1 MSSNRHQM
9 LDMSTLLDAG
19 LPHASPLSVALETT
33 ARHITAEPAQPVI
46 RLAGLKGAAPAFFI
60 ARHLQQTPQPTL
72 CVLPS
77 DKQAETFAADLGFFI
92 GQALAPRVRYY
103 PAWDVT
109 VADGLSPNSD
119 VIAAQIEGLYD
130 VLSVATPILVTS
142 TSALLQR
149 LLPQEEFITA
159 TFRLRIGDEL
169 PLSAFVDYC
178 LQWGYRRVPLVEE
191 KGEISV
197 RGGIVDLFPPLAQHP
212 LRVEFLGDSVETMR
226 SFDPASQRSLDTC
239 EEIMVLPMRF
249 FSVARLQAAW
259 RTIEEALDAGDIPH
273 REQQRII
280 ENLKSGLPFPGVEFF
295 LPYLYPDLEH
305 VSEYLPRGTVV
316 WALDPAEQER
326 AAATFWEQLESRVAT
341 AREAGRFVPPPERY
355 YLPAKQA
362 VDGRAAF
369 LTVEV
374 RGLETVEK
382 SKRPLQPDKKAGDV
396 HSSADCTVTSTLHMG
411 LKPGASPPGAE
422 KSLAPLVARIRQ
434 WQDERQQVYLTV
446 SSQGQADHLQHLLLG
461 YELELPVEP
470 AWDAQGGKS
479 NRPLQSDKKA
489 GTVTLLEGQ
498 HSRTAIVV
506 GHLSQGFGLPADGL
520 VFLAEEEI
528 FGERRHRRRSR
539 PRPVADYLT
548 GLGQLAAG
556 DYVVHTDHGIAR
568 YHGLQHLSVAD
579 TTGDYLHLEY
589 TGGDKLYVPVE
600 RINLVQKYAGAD
612 GKEPSLD
619 RLGGQTW
626 ERVKRKTRE
635 AIQAMARELLEIH
648 AVRESVE
655 RPALVTYTSDY
666 EEFVARFPFEETR
679 GQRAAIE
686 DVEADLQSP
695 KPMDR
700 LVCGD
705 VGYGKTEV
713 ALRAAYLA
721 VENGK
726 QVAVLVPTTVLAQ
739 QHAETFSRRFA
750 DSPIRVELLNRFRSA
765 QDVKAV
771 VRGLAAGTVDIVI
784 GTHRLLQRDIGFKE
798 LGLVVIDEE
807 HRFGVTHKEKIKRLR
822 HEVDVLTLSATPIP
836 RSLNMGMMGLRDLS
850 VIETPP
856 VDRQAIR
863 TYVARFDEDLIRSAI
878 LQELARGGQVF
889 FVHNRVESIEKMAEQ
904 LRALVPEAV
913 LAVAHG
919 QMGERELETV
929 MLDFMH
935 HRVNVLLCSAIIE
948 SGLDIPTAN
957 TIIINRA
964 DRFGLAQLYQLRGRV
979 GRSAMRAYAYLLIP
993 GEHTLTRDA
1002 QRRLEVLQE
1011 LDDLGGGFRL
1021 AAHDLEIR
1029 GAGNLLG
1036 KEQSGRV
1043 AAIGYELYAD
1053 MLEETVRELR
1063 GGEIEVA
1070 IEPDI
1075 HIGLPAYLPE
1085 AYIPD
1090 VNQRLVF
1097 YKKLANVQERS
1108 DLEDLAY
1115 EMEDRFGPLPALVL
1129 DFIEVMDLRRVLRH
1143 YFVTAVYRK
1152 GERVTLHFHPDS
1164 PIPGERLVAF
1174 IQRNDRG
1181 AQLSPDGR
1189 ISFSL
1194 APQEDVMQAV
1204 KTLLHSLSESC

>member
-1 MSSNRHQM
+1 M
-9 LDMSTLLDAG
+9 DVG
-19 LPHASPLSVALETT
+19 LSHAAPLSVALETT
-33 ARHITAEPAQPVI
+33 TRLSAAAPAPNVI
-46 RLAGLKGAAPAFFI
+46 RLAGLKGAARAFFI
-60 ARHLQQTPQPTL
+60 ARHLQHTPQPTL

-77 DKQAETFAADLGFFI
+77 DKQAETFAADLRFFI
-92 GQALAPRVRYY
+92 GPDLAPRVRYY
-103 PAWDVT
+103 PAWDVS
-109 VADGLSPNSD
+109 VADGLSPNSE
-119 VIAAQIEGLYD
+119 VVAAQIEGLYD
-130 VLSVATPILVTS
+130 LLSVGTPILVTS
-142 TSALLQR
+142 TPALLQG

-169 PLSAFVDYC
+169 PLSDFVDYC

-197 RGGIVDLFPPLAQHP
+197 RGGIIDLFPPLARHP
-212 LRVEFLGDSVETMR
+212 LRVEFLGDSIETMR
-226 SFDPASQRSLDTC
+226 SFDPASQRSLDAC
-239 EEIMVLPMRF
+239 EESMVLPMRF

-305 VSEYLPRGTVV
+305 LEEYLPRGTVV
-316 WALDPAEQER
+316 WALDPAEQES
-326 AAATFWEQLESRVAT
+326 ASTTFWEQLASRVAT

-355 YLPAKQA
+355 YLPAQQA
-362 VDGRAAF
+362 MDGRAAF

-374 RGLETVEK
+374 RGLEMV
-382 SKRPLQPDKKAGDV
+382 G
-396 HSSADCTVTSTLHMG
+396 ADCSVTSTLHIG
-411 LKPGASPPGAE
+411 LKPGASHPGAE

-434 WQDERQQVYLTV
+434 WQDEQQQVYLTV

-461 YELELPVEP
+461 HELELPIEP
-470 AWDAQGGKS
+470 GWNAQG
-479 NRPLQSDKKA
+479 NP
-489 GTVTLLEGQ
+489 
-498 HSRTAIVV
+498 RTAIVV
-506 GHLSQGFGLPADGL
+506 GPLSQGFALPADGL

-548 GLGQLAAG
+548 GLSQLAAG

-612 GKEPSLD
+612 GKEPGLD
-619 RLGGQTW
+619 RLGGQAW

-648 AVRESVE
+648 AVRESAE
-655 RPALVTYTSDY
+655 RPALATFSDDY

-679 GQRAAIE
+679 GQRAAIA
-686 DVEADLQSP
+686 DVETDLQSP

-721 VENGK
+721 VENGQ

-750 DSPIRVELLNRFRSA
+750 DSAIRVELLNRFRSA

-784 GTHRLLQRDIGFKE
+784 GTHRLLQRDIGFKQ

-889 FVHNRVESIEKMAEQ
+889 FVHNRVESIEKMADQ
-904 LRALVPEAV
+904 LRALVPEAT

-935 HRVNVLLCSAIIE
+935 HRVNVLCCSAIIE

-964 DRFGLAQLYQLRGRV
+964 DHFGLAQLYQLRGRV

-993 GEHTLTRDA
+993 GEHALTRDA

-1043 AAIGYELYAD
+1043 AAVGYELYAH

-1097 YKKLANVQERS
+1097 YKKLANVKARS

-1129 DFIEVMDLRRVLRH
+1129 DFIEVMDLRRVLRYH
-1143 YFVTAVYRK
+1143 LVTALSRK
-1152 GERVTLHFHPDS
+1152 GETVTLHFHPDS

-1174 IQRNDRG
+1174 VQRKDRG
-1181 AQLSPDGR
+1181 ARLSPDGR
-1189 ISFSL
+1189 VSFSL
-1194 APQEDVMQAV
+1194 APREDVMEAV

>member
-1 MSSNRHQM
+1 MDVGPSY
-9 LDMSTLLDAG
+9 A
-19 LPHASPLSVALETT
+19 APLSVALETT
-33 ARHITAEPAQPVI
+33 TRLSAVAPAPNVI
-46 RLAGLKGAAPAFFI
+46 RLAGLKGAARALFI
-60 ARHLQQTPQPTL
+60 ARHLQHTPQPTL

-77 DKQAETFAADLGFFI
+77 DKQAETFAADLRFFI
-92 GQALAPRVRYY
+92 GPDLAPRVRYY
-103 PAWDVT
+103 PAWDVS
-109 VADGLSPNSD
+109 VADGLSPNSE
-119 VIAAQIEGLYD
+119 VVAAQIEGLYD
-130 VLSVATPILVTS
+130 ALSVATPILVTS
-142 TSALLQR
+142 AQALLQR

-159 TFRLRIGDEL
+159 TFRLRTGDEL

-197 RGGIVDLFPPLAQHP
+197 RGGIVDLFPPLARHP
-212 LRVEFLGDSVETMR
+212 LRVEFLGDSIETMR
-226 SFDPASQRSLDTC
+226 SFDPASQRSLDPC
-239 EEIMVLPMRF
+239 KESMVVPMRF

-259 RTIEEALDAGDIPH
+259 RTIEEALEAGDIPH

-280 ENLKSGLPFPGVEFF
+280 QDLKSGLPFPGVEFF
-295 LPYLYPDLEH
+295 LPYLYPDLEQ
-305 VSEYLPRGTVV
+305 VWEYLPRGTVV
-316 WALDPAEQER
+316 WALDPAEQESAS
-326 AAATFWEQLESRVAT
+326 AAFWEQLGSRVVT

-355 YLPAKQA
+355 YLPAEQ
-362 VDGRAAF
+362 VMDGRAAF

-374 RGLETVEK
+374 RGLETV
-382 SKRPLQPDKKAGDV
+382 G
-396 HSSADCTVTSTLHMG
+396 ADCSVSSTLHIG
-411 LKPGASPPGAE
+411 LRPGASPPGVE

-446 SSQGQADHLQHLLLG
+446 SSQSQADHLRHLLLG
-461 YELELPVEP
+461 YELELPIEQVRV
-470 AWDAQGGKS
+470 WDVQG
-479 NRPLQSDKKA
+479 R
-489 GTVTLLEGQ
+489 ERQ
-498 HSRTAIVV
+498 HPRAAIVV
-506 GHLSQGFGLPADGL
+506 GHLSQGFALPADGL

-548 GLGQLAAG
+548 GLSQLAAG

-600 RINLVQKYAGAD
+600 RINLVQKYTGAD
-612 GKEPSLD
+612 GKEPGLD
-619 RLGGQTW
+619 RLGGQAW

-655 RPALVTYTSDY
+655 RPALATFTDDY

-679 GQRAAIE
+679 GQRTAIE

-726 QVAVLVPTTVLAQ
+726 QVAILVPTTVLAQ

-750 DSPIRVELLNRFRSA
+750 DYPIRVELLNRFRSA
-765 QDVKAV
+765 QEAKAV
-771 VRGLAAGTVDIVI
+771 VRGLTAGTVDIVI
-784 GTHRLLQRDIGFKE
+784 GTHRLLQRDIVFKE

-807 HRFGVTHKEKIKRLR
+807 HRFGVAHKEKIKRLR

-878 LQELARGGQVF
+878 LHELARGGQVF
-889 FVHNRVESIEKMAEQ
+889 FVHNRVESIEKMADQ
-904 LRALVPEAV
+904 LRALVPEAT

-935 HRVNVLLCSAIIE
+935 HRLNVLCCSAIIE

-964 DRFGLAQLYQLRGRV
+964 DHFGLAQLYQLRGRV

-993 GEHTLTRDA
+993 GEHALTRDA

-1043 AAIGYELYAD
+1043 AAVGYELYAH

-1070 IEPDI
+1070 IEPEI

-1097 YKKLANVQERS
+1097 YKKLANVKARS

-1115 EMEDRFGPLPALVL
+1115 EMEDRFGPLPELVL

-1143 YFVTAVYRK
+1143 YLVTAVYRK

-1164 PIPGERLVAF
+1164 PIHGERLVAF
-1174 IQRNDRG
+1174 IQHNDRG
-1181 AQLSPDGR
+1181 AQLSPDSR
-1189 ISFSL
+1189 VSFSL
-1194 APQEDVMQAV
+1194 APQKDVMEAV
-1204 KTLLHSLSESC
+1204 KTLLHSLDSPGESC